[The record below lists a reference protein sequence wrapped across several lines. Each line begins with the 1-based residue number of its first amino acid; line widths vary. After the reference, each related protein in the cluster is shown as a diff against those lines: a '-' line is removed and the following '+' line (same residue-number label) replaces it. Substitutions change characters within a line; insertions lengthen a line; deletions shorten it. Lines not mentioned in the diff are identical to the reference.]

1 MRPRRP
7 AKPFMKR
14 TNVNKNFKSV
24 SPRKRLFRF
33 ALYGLASCAFGCL
46 PFALSATT
54 ANVSIVNFAFSPP
67 SVNINV
73 NDSVNW
79 TWAGSPHSTTSDMGL
94 WESGVRGTGAIFTHT
109 FTSAGSFPFHCSVH
123 PFMTGTITV
132 QSADVP
138 PTVIISNPTNGSV
151 FAAPATLNLTATASD
166 SDGSVTNVQF
176 FQGTTSLGSVANSPY
191 SVTVRD
197 LAAGNYT
204 FSAVA
209 ADNAGTKVTNSVMMR
224 VVSPE
229 PTTLTAG
236 QRLSPSSFQFS
247 YSATV
252 GLSYV
257 VQRSAASTPRSAP
270 LDPLEER
277 VEERMLPIPTHHPL
291 LDYKFTNELGQQ
303 VSLSDFRGQ
312 ALAITFFF
320 TRCPIPDYCPRL
332 SKNFQ
337 EASTRL
343 SLIAAGPTNWHFLS
357 VSFDTQFDSPRVLK
371 AYGEMYHYDPAHWSF
386 LVGSAESVGELVGL
400 SNVKVERDAGSFNHN
415 FRTLIIDAAGHLQM
429 VFPTGGDLSSA
440 IVDEILKAANV
451 TNRSLEHASRS
462 APSP

>member
-1 MRPRRP
+1 MIIS
-7 AKPFMKR
+7 AVLSSWLIS
-14 TNVNKNFKSV
+14 TCVNSAAESLTSSNPGEANLRS
-24 SPRKRLFRF
+24 F
-33 ALYGLASCAFGCL
+33 AAR
-46 PFALSATT
+46 
-54 ANVSIVNFAFSPP
+54 
-67 SVNINV
+67 
-73 NDSVNW
+73 
-79 TWAGSPHSTTSDMGL
+79 
-94 WESGVRGTGAIFTHT
+94 GVVKQLRADD
-109 FTSAGSFPFHCSVH
+109 
-123 PFMTGTITV
+123 GTILL
-132 QSADVP
+132 SHEA
-138 PTVIISNPTNGSV
+138 ISNYMDAMTMPFKV
-151 FAAPATLNLTATASD
+151 KEPKELTDLRPGDQVSFRL
-166 SDGSVTNVQF
+166 SVTDTESWIDQ
-176 FQGTTSLGSVANSPY
+176 VAKI
-191 SVTVRD
+191 T
-197 LAAGNYT
+197 
-204 FSAVA
+204 
-209 ADNAGTKVTNSVMMR
+209 
-224 VVSPE
+224 
-229 PTTLTAG
+229 
-236 QRLSPSSFQFS
+236 
-247 YSATV
+247 
-252 GLSYV
+252 
-257 VQRSAASTPRSAP
+257 ASTPRSDP

-343 SLIAAGPTNWHFLS
+343 GLITAGPTNWHFLS

-386 LVGSAESVGELVGL
+386 LAGSAESVGELARL
-400 SNVKVERDAGSFNHN
+400 SDVKFEREAGSFNHN

-440 IVDEILKAANV
+440 IVDEIFKAANV

>member
-33 ALYGLASCAFGCL
+33 ALYGFASCAFGCL

-67 SVNINV
+67 SVKINV

-109 FTSAGSFPFHCSVH
+109 FTSASWCLRVAYQPPVPKSREDSEMAVTRADKEDELQQLEAAFRGSESAILVDYKGMNVPQV
-123 PFMTGTITV
+123 TELRRQLRTAKAKYRVVKNTIARRALKGT
-132 QSADVP
+132 S
-138 PTVIISNPTNGSV
+138 
-151 FAAPATLNLTATASD
+151 FAPLD
-166 SDGSVTNVQF
+166 QF

-229 PTTLTAG
+229 PTTLTAA
-236 QRLSPSSFQFS
+236 QICVI
-247 YSATV
+247 T
-252 GLSYV
+252 
-257 VQRSAASTPRSAP
+257 AS
-270 LDPLEER
+270 
-277 VEERMLPIPTHHPL
+277 
-291 LDYKFTNELGQQ
+291 
-303 VSLSDFRGQ
+303 
-312 ALAITFFF
+312 
-320 TRCPIPDYCPRL
+320 
-332 SKNFQ
+332 
-337 EASTRL
+337 
-343 SLIAAGPTNWHFLS
+343 
-357 VSFDTQFDSPRVLK
+357 VL
-371 AYGEMYHYDPAHWSF
+371 
-386 LVGSAESVGELVGL
+386 
-400 SNVKVERDAGSFNHN
+400 
-415 FRTLIIDAAGHLQM
+415 
-429 VFPTGGDLSSA
+429 
-440 IVDEILKAANV
+440 
-451 TNRSLEHASRS
+451 
-462 APSP
+462 